1 MGALASN
8 AVVVVGEHVDEL
20 VAIEAADAVQN
31 IGGHL
36 SPTAARNTGSRF
48 QAAEWLRRPP
58 ASCDVAH
65 NRSDEGIGS
74 GVTLQPLATSLK
86 FESCPTSALLSAKR

>member
-36 SPTAARNTGSRF
+36 PPTAARNTAPCTALDFKRQSG
-48 QAAEWLRRPP
+48 
-58 ASCDVAH
+58 CVA
-65 NRSDEGIGS
+65 
-74 GVTLQPLATSLK
+74 LQPPVTS
-86 FESCPTSALLSAKR
+86 PTTVQMRV